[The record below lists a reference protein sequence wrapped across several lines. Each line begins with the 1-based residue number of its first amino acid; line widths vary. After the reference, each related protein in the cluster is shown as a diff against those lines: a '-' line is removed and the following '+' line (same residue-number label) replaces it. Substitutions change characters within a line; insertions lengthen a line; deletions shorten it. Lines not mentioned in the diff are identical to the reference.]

1 MALDVAPYLQ
11 RIDYAGPLSP
21 TLETLRRLQFAHV
34 QHIPFENLDILL
46 GRPIL
51 LDHESIWNKLVVRGR
66 GGYCF
71 EQNRLFAT
79 VLENLGFQ
87 VKCLAGRVQMGSQ
100 QVRPRT
106 HMLLMIHVCGE
117 DWLADVGFGGESL
130 LYPLRFNI
138 DEVQPQFG
146 WQYRIA
152 AECDYYTVQ
161 SMRPEGWF
169 DLYRFTL
176 EPRHPIDYEVAN
188 HYTSTHSQS
197 RFMQNLI
204 AARPS
209 PEARVSLW
217 NRTLLIQTPSGTTET
232 PVNGDEELLQLLAER
247 FGLHF
252 PAGATFPQSHSAVGY
267 FRDSS

>member
-1 MALDVAPYLQ
+1 MAFDFAPYLQ
-11 RIDYAGPLSP
+11 RIEYAGALSP
-21 TLETLRRLQFAHV
+21 TLETLRELQFAHV
-34 QHIPFENLDILL
+34 QRIPFENLDVLL

-51 LDHESIWNKLVVRGR
+51 LDHESIWNKLVVNCR

-87 VKCLAGRVQMGSQ
+87 VTCLAGRVQMGAQ
-100 QVRPRT
+100 KIRPRT
-106 HMLLMIHVCGE
+106 HMLLMIRVSGE

-130 LYPLRFNI
+130 FYPLRFKV
-138 DEVQPQFG
+138 DEVQSQFG

-152 AECDYYTVQ
+152 SERDCYTLQ

-188 HYTSTHSQS
+188 HYTSTYSQS
-197 RFMQNLI
+197 RFIQNLI
-204 AARPS
+204 VARPS
-209 PEARVSLW
+209 PAERVSLW

-232 PVNGDEELLQLLAER
+232 LVEDDEELLQLLEER
-247 FGLHF
+247 FGLRF
-252 PAGATFPQSHSAVGY
+252 PAGTKFPQSNSTEKY
-267 FRDSS
+267 FRD

>member
-1 MALDVAPYLQ
+1 MALDIGPYLQ
-11 RIDYAGPLSP
+11 RVGYAGALSA
-21 TLETLRRLQFAHV
+21 TLETLRQLQFAHA
-34 QHIPFENLDILL
+34 QRIPFENLDILL
-46 GRPIL
+46 GRPVL
-51 LDHESIWNKLVVRGR
+51 LDHESIWNKLVVNGR

-87 VKCLAGRVQMGSQ
+87 VTCLAGRVQMGSQ
-100 QVRPRT
+100 KIRPRT
-106 HMLLMIHVCGE
+106 HMLLMVHLGGE

-130 LYPLRFNI
+130 FYPLRFKV

-146 WQYRIA
+146 WRYRITA
-152 AECDYYTVQ
+152 QRDYYTLQ
-161 SMRPEGWF
+161 SMRPAGWF

-204 AARPS
+204 AALPS

-217 NRTLLIQTPSGTTET
+217 NRTLLVQTPSGTAEM
-232 PVNGDEELLQLLAER
+232 PVENDEDLVRLLDER
-247 FGLHF
+247 FGLHV
-252 PAGATFPQSHSAVGY
+252 PAGTTFPQAHSTARY
-267 FRDSS
+267 FSDAS

>member
-1 MALDVAPYLQ
+1 
-11 RIDYAGPLSP
+11 
-21 TLETLRRLQFAHV
+21 
-34 QHIPFENLDILL
+34 
-46 GRPIL
+46 
-51 LDHESIWNKLVVRGR
+51 
-66 GGYCF
+66 
-71 EQNRLFAT
+71 
-79 VLENLGFQ
+79 
-87 VKCLAGRVQMGSQ
+87 
-100 QVRPRT
+100 
-106 HMLLMIHVCGE
+106 MLLMIHVCGE

-130 LYPLRFNI
+130 LYPLRFKI

-152 AECDYYTVQ
+152 AERDYYTVQ

-188 HYTSTHSQS
+188 HYTSTYSQS

-217 NRTLLIQTPSGTTET
+217 NRTLLIQTPNGTTET
-232 PVNGDEELLQLLAER
+232 PVAGDEELLQLLDER

-252 PAGATFPQSHSAVGY
+252 PAGAKFPQSHSAAGY
-267 FRDSS
+267 FRDPS